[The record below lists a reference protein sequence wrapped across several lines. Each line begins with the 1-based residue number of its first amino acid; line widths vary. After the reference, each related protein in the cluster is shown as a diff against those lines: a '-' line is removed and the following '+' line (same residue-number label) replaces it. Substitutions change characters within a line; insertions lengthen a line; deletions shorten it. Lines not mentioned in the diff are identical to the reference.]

1 MNKNINTRVAV
12 KAVLAAGLATFSI
25 GAMAHD
31 PGSAGPG
38 TPTCLESNL
47 MVADAQFQPFAS
59 ANGMGRV
66 LEMNTTT
73 GERGLTV
80 NNPFTPDAADTP
92 VCPDH
97 VSCGGPFKP
106 TGVLSGGENGH
117 AFLVSAAQHALV
129 EHHRNST
136 KIRTSPV
143 WPTSPSPDG
152 GNFGFVPRLLGN
164 GFMPNGNIA
173 QVSCN
178 ANFFNAPN
186 SDVMANGE
194 SGITYNAF
202 PGPPAPTTNA
212 SLLYFP
218 PVYSTAD
225 RSHDGRVLVV
235 DQNSL
240 EVIDE
245 YRKPTKGPFAN
256 DPRWNCPAGVVFTS
270 EGMFVSMFHGD
281 AVFVV
286 DWKAGVSGASR
297 GTGANNQGSFKL
309 DRGSNEAKIIRV
321 IDLSNDGTMDG
332 GYALNY
338 DDSASGFDSGNRR
351 DNLRAI
357 RMSEDGTLF
366 GTRRSRSKECLRG
379 EAPGAAPNAS
389 GVVCNPS
396 VFRQHIFTSLPG
408 EEHRSG
414 SIALDPGVNII
425 AGVTIN
431 RMSGPGCKFVNN
443 GLDPTLVTGDSCDVE
458 TLYVGVSAGNPG
470 CSNAPETGHP
480 ANNCFVPGGKVLE
493 YRIDQGSWDAT
504 DGTCTGDPNGD
515 NSGCAQP
522 IAVFEFHNND
532 TGALENI
539 DPRMVMTVHEAFM
552 Q

>member
-1 MNKNINTRVAV
+1 MNKIKNIHASI
-12 KAVLAAGLATFSI
+12 KIALAISLSAFCVEAI
-25 GAMAHD
+25 AHD

-47 MVADAQFQPFAS
+47 MIADAQFTPFAS
-59 ANGMGRV
+59 ANGPGRV

-80 NNPFTPDAADTP
+80 NNPFTPDAAGTP

-106 TGVLSGGENGH
+106 TGILSGGENGH

-129 EHHRNST
+129 EHHRNAT

-143 WPTSPSPDG
+143 WPTSPSPEG
-152 GNFGFVPRLLGN
+152 GGFGFVPRLLGN

-173 QVSCN
+173 QTSCN

-186 SDVMANGE
+186 SDQAPEGDGLEANH
-194 SGITYNAF
+194 
-202 PGPPAPTTNA
+202 
-212 SLLYFP
+212 YFP
-218 PVYSTAD
+218 PVNSTEE
-225 RSHDGRVLVV
+225 RSYDGRVLVV

-240 EVIDE
+240 EAIDE
-245 YRKPTKGPFAN
+245 YSKPTSGNFAN
-256 DPRWNCPAGVVFTS
+256 DPRWNCPAGVLFTS

-281 AVFVV
+281 AVFVI
-286 DWKAGVSGASR
+286 DWKAGVTDESK
-297 GTGANNQGSFKL
+297 GTGANDPGDFEL
-309 DRGSNEAKIIRV
+309 DRGSNEAKVIRV
-321 IDLSNDGTMDG
+321 IDLSNDGTKKK

-338 DDSASGFDSGNRR
+338 KDKGTGYDSGNRR

-366 GTRRSRSKECLRG
+366 GTRRSRSAECPRD
-379 EAPGAAPNAS
+379 AA
-389 GVVCNPS
+389 GCNPG

-414 SIALDPGVNII
+414 SIGLDPGVNVI

-431 RMSGPGCKFVNN
+431 RMSGPGCKFINDDT
-443 GLDPTLVTGDSCDVE
+443 DPTMVTGDSCDVE

-470 CSNAPETGHP
+470 CVNTGP
-480 ANNCFVPGGKVLE
+480 VGANPCFVPGGKVLE
-493 YRIDQGSWDAT
+493 YRIDQANWDAT

-532 TGALENI
+532 TSALENI